1 MSHIIRVPGKRRPRG
16 AKLTRSQLRK
26 RPVSSEAKL
35 SEHSQRHRVAAVVVA
50 GYCAFLQLYATQ
62 PLLPMLTQVFHA
74 GREAVSLTVTV
85 ASLGVAISAP
95 LAGILADKIGR
106 RKVIVWSAFLLA
118 LAALGTSTAANLTQ
132 LIAWRFLQGVF
143 TPGVFAVTVAY
154 INDEWR
160 DAGAGRVV
168 AAYIS
173 GTVSGGFSSRIVSGI
188 VASHSTWPH
197 VFLVLGGLSLLLA
210 VVIAMWLPEERRRAP
225 AGEGFRW
232 SAVKAH
238 LENGPLLATFSVGFC
253 VLFSLVGV
261 FTYVTFHLAAT
272 PYSLSPG
279 ALGSIFFAYLGGVVV
294 TPMAGRAIDRFGHR
308 TVLACAIAVSIAGVA
323 LSLAAP
329 LWMIAAALAVC
340 CTGIFSAQAAASAFI
355 GEAAE
360 HNRGLAVGLYATFYY
375 LGGSA
380 GAAAPEPFYSWGG
393 WPACAGFIAAVQV
406 LTIVIALRYWRR
418 SAPKVYGAGRTCV

>member
-1 MSHIIRVPGKRRPRG
+1 M
-16 AKLTRSQLRK
+16 
-26 RPVSSEAKL
+26 
-35 SEHSQRHRVAAVVVA
+35 SQRHRIAAVVVA

-62 PLLPMLTQVFHA
+62 PLLPLLTQVFHA
-74 GREAVSLTVTV
+74 GREAVSLTVTM
-85 ASLGVAISAP
+85 ASLGVAVAAP

-118 LAALGTSTAANLTQ
+118 VASLATASAANLPQ

-143 TPGVFAVTVAY
+143 TPGIFAVTVAY

-168 AAYIS
+168 ASYIS
-173 GTVSGGFSSRIVSGI
+173 GTVSGGFCGRVLSGLI
-188 VASHSTWPH
+188 ASHSTWPH
-197 VFLVLGGLSLLLA
+197 VFLLLGGLNLLLA
-210 VVIAMWLPEERRRAP
+210 VVIALWLPEERRRPGP

-232 SAVKAH
+232 RAVAAH
-238 LENGPLLATFSVGFC
+238 LGNGPLLATFSVGFC

-261 FTYVTFHLAAT
+261 FTYVTFHLAAA
-272 PYSLSPG
+272 PYSLSPV
-279 ALGSIFFAYLGGVVV
+279 ALGFIFFAYLAGVVA
-294 TPMAGRAIDRFGHR
+294 TPMAGRSIDRFGHR
-308 TVLACAIAVSIAGVA
+308 TILTWAIAVSIAGVA

-329 LWMIAAALAVC
+329 LWIIAAGLAVAC
-340 CTGIFSAQAAASAFI
+340 MGVFSAQAAASAFI
-355 GEAAE
+355 GVAAE

-393 WPACAGFIAAVQV
+393 WPACAAFIAAVQV
-406 LTIVIALRYWRR
+406 LTIVIALRWWRPSVPR
-418 SAPKVYGAGRTCV
+418 LDAA